1 MGGRA
6 GGFCEC
12 GDSGDWMFALYPW
25 RQAYKKPPVYPLCFT
40 LNNIKL
46 EVNKWEKK
54 KNCTGAISKLL
65 NNHTLRY
72 FINEPEMDVHTK
84 PYTWLLTE
92 ASFLMDKPCKKQSRH
107 HATKGWVN
115 RRWIRTVEHCP
126 ALQRGE
132 LLNHGKIWHNAKCRS
147 RKELSTACSSS
158 VALWGNKRLQ
168 RHCEG

>member
-1 MGGRA
+1 MGK
-6 GGFCEC
+6 E
-12 GDSGDWMFALYPW
+12 
-25 RQAYKKPPVYPLCFT
+25 
-40 LNNIKL
+40 
-46 EVNKWEKK
+46 

-84 PYTWLLTE
+84 PYTWLLME

-158 VALWGNKRLQ
+158 VALWGNKRLRRLVDARRWRWVVGVRRMHWWTQ
-168 RHCEG
+168 RTLDALQLFHMMLSILVDT